1 MTEINNINIG
11 NVIADSVFIGNTECK
26 DIYIGTNHV
35 YHKEGYKGI
44 GIMLT
49 DNSIIDYSEITAN
62 QQYTR

>member
-1 MTEINNINIG
+1 MIDINNINIG
-11 NVIADSVFIGNTECK
+11 NIVADSVFIGDTECK

-49 DNSIIDYSEITAN
+49 DNNIIDYSELTAN
-62 QQYTR
+62 Q